1 MIKITQEQIEYEKQ
15 VLKANI
21 ELGESIKRLQTNT
34 DFQNLV
40 QYLENKFNKVSM
52 EWAIS
57 NKSEYLPIMQSLL
70 CFKNELINISTIAE
84 KSRTDIKLIQD
95 LENDME
101 D

>member
-34 DFQNLV
+34 DFQNLI

-57 NKSEYLPIMQSLL
+57 NKSEYLPTMQSLL
-70 CFKNELINISTIAE
+70 YFKNELINISAIAE
-84 KSRTDIKLIQD
+84 KSRTDVKLIQD

>member
-1 MIKITQEQIEYEKQ
+1 MIEITQEQIEYEKRI
-15 VLKANI
+15 LKANI
-21 ELGESIKRLQTNT
+21 ELGESVKRLQLNS

-40 QYLENKFNKVSM
+40 RYLENKFNKVSM

-57 NKSEYLPIMQSLL
+57 NNPEYLPAMQSLL
-70 CFKNELINISTIAE
+70 YFRHELNNISTIAE
-84 KSRTDIKLIQD
+84 KSKTDVKLIQD

>member
-52 EWAIS
+52 ECAIS
-57 NKSEYLPIMQSLL
+57 NKSEY
-70 CFKNELINISTIAE
+70 
-84 KSRTDIKLIQD
+84 
-95 LENDME
+95 
-101 D
+101 

>member
-70 CFKNELINISTIAE
+70 YFKNELINISTIAE

>member
-21 ELGESIKRLQTNT
+21 ELGESIKRLQTNK

-57 NKSEYLPIMQSLL
+57 NKSEYLPTMQSLL
-70 CFKNELINISTIAE
+70 CFKNELINISAIAE

>member
-21 ELGESIKRLQTNT
+21 ELGESIKRLQANK

-57 NKSEYLPIMQSLL
+57 NKSEYLPTMQSLL
-70 CFKNELINISTIAE
+70 YFKNELINISAIAE

>member
-57 NKSEYLPIMQSLL
+57 NKSEYLPTMQSLL
-70 CFKNELINISTIAE
+70 YFKNELINISAIAE